1 MFFQEFQH
9 VLVQLFAVDLVVHL
23 VAAAGIELD
32 AHILDTGILEGLE
45 GPLDAFA
52 VLADRIIAVNMT
64 GTVTIMMII
73 LLALMLKEGYLVDIA
88 LIYAM
93 LSFLA
98 VVLLCRIYIGIAR
111 AKKEGKPHG

>member
-1 MFFQEFQH
+1 MDKVYGILMQGALI
-9 VLVQLFAVDLVVHL
+9 VLGLCLFACLFRAVR
-23 VAAAGIELD
+23 
-32 AHILDTGILEGLE
+32 
-45 GPLDAFA
+45 GPST
-52 VLADRIIAVNMT
+52 ADRIIAVNMT

-98 VVLLCRIYIGIAR
+98 VVLLCRIYIGIAW